1 MGSKAPQWEQQS
13 LTPEEQSSYEE
24 DVKEIETCGPSAI
37 QTFPAPS
44 IIILEPRNTSA
55 QMESLPTRDS
65 LFQEKI
71 NALQMQ
77 SLHPTRATLVP
88 TDQTCSHN
96 SLDQSIVSCI
106 ACEQAFSRAGWGEGK
121 ALFFPKQ
128 RACSQA
134 MSCTSFLTDELQQR
148 QGTGKLIA

>member
-1 MGSKAPQWEQQS
+1 MGSKAPQWKQQS
-13 LTPEEQSSYEE
+13 LTPEEQSPYEE

-37 QTFPAPS
+37 QTFPAQS

-65 LFQEKI
+65 RFQEKI

-88 TDQTCSHN
+88 TDPTCSHN
-96 SLDQSIVSCI
+96 SLDQSLV
-106 ACEQAFSRAGWGEGK
+106 
-121 ALFFPKQ
+121 
-128 RACSQA
+128 
-134 MSCTSFLTDELQQR
+134 SCTSFLTDELQQR
-148 QGTGKLIA
+148 EDTGKSIA

>member
-1 MGSKAPQWEQQS
+1 M
-13 LTPEEQSSYEE
+13 PEEQSPYEE

-44 IIILEPRNTSA
+44 ITTLEPRNTSA

-65 LFQEKI
+65 RFQEKI

-96 SLDQSIVSCI
+96 SLDQSLV
-106 ACEQAFSRAGWGEGK
+106 
-121 ALFFPKQ
+121 
-128 RACSQA
+128 
-134 MSCTSFLTDELQQR
+134 SCTSFLTDELQQR
-148 QGTGKLIA
+148 EDTGKSIV

>member
-1 MGSKAPQWEQQS
+1 MGSKAPQWKQQS
-13 LTPEEQSSYEE
+13 LTPEKQSPCEK

-44 IIILEPRNTSA
+44 ITILEPRNTSA

-65 LFQEKI
+65 RFQEKI

-96 SLDQSIVSCI
+96 SLDQSLV
-106 ACEQAFSRAGWGEGK
+106 
-121 ALFFPKQ
+121 
-128 RACSQA
+128 
-134 MSCTSFLTDELQQR
+134 SCTSFLTDELQQR
-148 QGTGKLIA
+148 EDMGKSIV